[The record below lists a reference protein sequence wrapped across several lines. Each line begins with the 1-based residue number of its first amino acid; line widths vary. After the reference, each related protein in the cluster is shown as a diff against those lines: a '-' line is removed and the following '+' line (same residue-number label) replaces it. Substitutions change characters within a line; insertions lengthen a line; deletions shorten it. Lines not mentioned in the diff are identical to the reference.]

1 MIRAEFF
8 GGRPPE
14 GFRISGHSGSAPA
27 GEDLVCA
34 AVTSAVRL
42 TEAHVNDVLKARAR
56 VEIDE
61 KTAAISLFLPDH
73 APEGARKALEALR
86 IYLRELSRENPKY
99 LTLREHDSTEEETT
113 C

>member
-8 GGRPPE
+8 GGRPPK

-42 TEAHVNDVLKARAR
+42 TEAHVNDVLASEAD
-56 VEIDE
+56 VTVAPE
-61 KTAAISLFLPDH
+61 TAVITLTLPDT
-73 APEGARKALEALR
+73 APEGAYLSLEALR
-86 IYLRELSRENPKY
+86 LYLGELSRENPKY
-99 LTLREHDSTEEETT
+99 LTLREHD
-113 C
+113 

>member
-8 GGRPPE
+8 GGTSPK

-42 TEAHVNDVLKARAR
+42 TEAHVNDVLSSGAAVS
-56 VEIDE
+56 VEPVP
-61 KTAAISLFLPDH
+61 AAISLTLPER
-73 APEGARKALEALR
+73 APEGAFQALEALR
-86 IYLRELSRENPKY
+86 LYLRELSRENPKY
-99 LTLREHDSTEEETT
+99 LTLREHD
-113 C
+113 

>member
-8 GGRPPE
+8 GGKPPE

-42 TEAHVNDVLKARAR
+42 TEAHVNDVLLSDAAVS
-56 VEIDE
+56 VEPE
-61 KTAAISLFLPDH
+61 TAAISLTLPDK
-73 APEGARKALEALR
+73 APEGARQALEALR
-86 IYLRELSRENPKY
+86 LYLRELSRENPKY
-99 LTLREHDSTEEETT
+99 LTLREHD
-113 C
+113 

>member
-8 GGRPPE
+8 GGKPPK

-42 TEAHVNDVLKARAR
+42 TEAHVNDVLSSDAAVS
-56 VEIDE
+56 VEPE
-61 KTAAISLFLPDH
+61 TAAISLILPEQ
-73 APEGARKALEALR
+73 APEGACQALEALR
-86 IYLRELSRENPKY
+86 LYLRELSRENPKY
-99 LTLREHDSTEEETT
+99 LTLREHD
-113 C
+113 

>member
-8 GGRPPE
+8 GGDLPG

-42 TEAHVNDVLKARAR
+42 TEAHVNDVLAAGAA
-56 VEIDE
+56 VEINAE
-61 KTAAISLFLPDH
+61 TATITLFLPEK
-73 APEGARKALEALR
+73 APEEAAKALKALR
-86 IYLRELSRENPKY
+86 LYLGALSEENPKY
-99 LTLREHDSTEEETT
+99 LTLREHD
-113 C
+113 